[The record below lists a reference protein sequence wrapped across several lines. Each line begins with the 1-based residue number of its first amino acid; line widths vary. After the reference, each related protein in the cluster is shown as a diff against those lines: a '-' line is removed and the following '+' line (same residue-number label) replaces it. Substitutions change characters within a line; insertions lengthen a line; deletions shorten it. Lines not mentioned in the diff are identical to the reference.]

1 MSHEEGD
8 CVAPLAWGCGD
19 QADWH
24 LAGRKVWRHS
34 CSLLL
39 WVPTGSLRHTVSKW
53 RGVKSLSAA
62 LFSFSARVFFPWDCL
77 WVSVWGCT
85 TETFHRSHH
94 ILSFLFLYSVSC
106 GWFSVFLFFSTTL
119 AKVFILVSNLFAGKE
134 HYSPACLCTQK
145 SASGN
150 MLFYPC
156 LQCKTWKCFEVC
168 VLCTFEWVNNNTFT
182 FWDKNVKKIVTL
194 FLKRFQTTE
203 EPVWNG
209 RWEQLLM
216 SC

>member
-85 TETFHRSHH
+85 TELFHRSHH

-119 AKVFILVSNLFAGKE
+119 AKVFILVSLVCRQGALF
-134 HYSPACLCTQK
+134 
-145 SASGN
+145 
-150 MLFYPC
+150 PC
-156 LQCKTWKCFEVC
+156 LPMYSKVSFRQYALLPVLTVQNVEV
-168 VLCTFEWVNNNTFT
+168 
-182 FWDKNVKKIVTL
+182 FWSMCSLYLWMSKQQHFY
-194 FLKRFQTTE
+194 FLR
-203 EPVWNG
+203 
-209 RWEQLLM
+209 
-216 SC
+216 